1 MRNTLVLALAL
12 PAVLLP
18 SLALGQTPS
27 TLELKSRIPLA
38 KVDGRMDHVGVDVAG
53 QRLFAAAFDNK
64 TLEVIDVQA
73 GKQVRT
79 IANLNHPQQSYFD
92 APSNHL
98 FVSSEGRWDR

>member
-1 MRNTLVLALAL
+1 MRNTFVLAHAL
-12 PAVLLP
+12 PAALLTG
-18 SLALGQTPS
+18 LAFAQTPS